1 LSSLIV
7 FSRSWFVLILEV
19 LLKNRLQIR
28 GDTTHYDAVA
38 NSAASGVL
46 NAGLSAGMLFS
57 VLSLVSCCREVPFL
71 SGIVLSIFLF
81 F

>member
-1 LSSLIV
+1 V
-7 FSRSWFVLILEV
+7 F
-19 LLKNRLQIR
+19 LKNGLQIR

-57 VLSLVSCCREVPFL
+57 VLPLHMCHAVENFL
-71 SGIVLSIFLF
+71 SHLG
-81 F
+81 